1 MKTTVLS
8 ILGSPLNEV
17 GAVPTVRQHFSPCFD
32 NYLSSAKQ
40 GCYHT
45 ALTDD
50 NGRKRIL
57 SLREVEDPGVLS
69 EQVGLV
75 VPYKYYNGP
84 SQCLR
89 G

>member
-1 MKTTVLS
+1 MNTSVLYMFS
-8 ILGSPLNEV
+8 SPWKEV
-17 GAVPTVRQHFSPCFD
+17 GGVPTVHHHFGPCFD
-32 NYLSSAKQ
+32 KYLSSAKQ

-75 VPYKYYNGP
+75 VPYKYSNGP